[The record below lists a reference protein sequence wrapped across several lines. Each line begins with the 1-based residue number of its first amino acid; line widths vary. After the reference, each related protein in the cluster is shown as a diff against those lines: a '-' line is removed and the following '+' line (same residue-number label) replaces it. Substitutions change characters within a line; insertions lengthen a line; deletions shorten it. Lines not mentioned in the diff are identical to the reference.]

1 LHLRQETPEEGG
13 RQANT
18 KFVQLVNR
26 GHVGKEA
33 LRMRELIP
41 SRTLRAGVKNLKLGA
56 VQQARGSQAKTQKG
70 WATLGEDLQTR
81 LLKCPCGRGALP
93 RPQDAVHFIEE
104 CAYSQPMRE
113 EVFKSMG
120 AVVDRE
126 GQPQDKQMWAGL
138 TNQGR
143 LDYSLNSAKLFTP
156 GVGSKAKS
164 AGALAW
170 AMGQEQACRGRNGE
184 TQRHRVA
191 DLGGRSAKGSDV
203 PGGRPRRGLG

>member
-1 LHLRQETPEEGG
+1 
-13 RQANT
+13 
-18 KFVQLVNR
+18 
-26 GHVGKEA
+26 
-33 LRMRELIP
+33 M
-41 SRTLRAGVKNLKLGA
+41 
-56 VQQARGSQAKTQKG
+56 
-70 WATLGEDLQTR
+70 QTR
-81 LLKCPCGRGALP
+81 LLKCPCGQGALP

-104 CAYSQPMRE
+104 CAYTQPMRE

-156 GVGSKAKS
+156 GVDSKAKS

-170 AMGQEQACRGRNGE
+170 AMGQKQAEGEMEKHNAIGPLAWVGAVQREVMCQEVGRA
-184 TQRHRVA
+184 V
-191 DLGGRSAKGSDV
+191 
-203 PGGRPRRGLG
+203 